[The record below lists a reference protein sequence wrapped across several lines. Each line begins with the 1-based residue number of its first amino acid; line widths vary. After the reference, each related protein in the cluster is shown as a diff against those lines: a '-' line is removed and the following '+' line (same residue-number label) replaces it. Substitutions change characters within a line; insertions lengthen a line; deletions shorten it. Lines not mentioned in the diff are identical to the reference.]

1 MKSYRQA
8 LWSASAVMWS
18 ALLSHVAVAAG
29 PAAPAVASPHAA
41 QTAAPTLRLPRT
53 AIPQRY
59 ALDLSLR
66 PSDDSYQGQVEISVQ
81 IEQASDV
88 IWMHAGREL
97 SIEQTTLKTATATL
111 SPRVEL
117 VGKDLVALRF
127 AKPLEKGTA
136 KLELRFK
143 GKLPLAEGSS
153 IYRERDGSDLYIYSH
168 FEPIDARRAFPCF
181 DEPGFKV
188 PWQVTMHV
196 PKEHVALTNAPM
208 VSQTDE
214 ANGMKK
220 VVFKETP
227 PLPSYLLTFAVGP
240 FGVVDA
246 GTAGKKNTPVRIV
259 TLRGHEKEATYA
271 AKVSGNLLS
280 LLEDYFGIPYPYDK
294 LDQIAVPGLRG
305 AMEHPGLITYGQ
317 WLIQIKPEE
326 ETVRGRQIFATVAAH
341 ELGHQWAGNLVTL
354 SFWDELWLNE
364 SLATFL
370 ESKIVGRFE
379 PQWREV
385 QNRVQRRQHAMSA
398 DSLITA
404 RKIRQPI
411 ESSDDIVNAFDGITY
426 AKGGSVLEMFE
437 SWMGESLFA
446 AGLSRYMREHSH
458 RNGSAQ
464 DLIGAWTQELA
475 DAATKAKTPEEAE
488 ELKRKSS
495 QLAPAIQ
502 SFLDQPGLPLVSASL
517 ACDKGVAKL
526 SLSQTRYLPLG
537 TVGQAEEIYKV
548 PVCLRYSEQG
558 KEQRMCKLLDGKQ
571 ADWTL
576 PGVACPDY
584 VVVNADALGYYRV
597 QYSPQLLSAL
607 TERAFFG
614 KGAAKGV
621 AKGAQ
626 KGAGQPAL
634 SEGERIALIG
644 DQSALMRIGRVP
656 ADSVLALATAAA
668 SDESRHVVG
677 IAAGVFSG
685 LERVVPEAQQLAYQ
699 KHIVATFGRKQKELG
714 ILAKP
719 KEDDNVKLLRGV
731 LIRLVGGEGADKAL
745 IAEATSLCRKW
756 LGNRSS
762 VDPETVRLALAVA
775 AEHGDASL
783 FDALW
788 QAAKAEPD
796 RNQRTLLLGA
806 LGSFRNPQLAQRGID
821 LVLKGDVA
829 ISEAM
834 PLLWGPTGYAKT
846 RRLPFEFVKAHFEDL
861 VAKLPKDAGARLSA
875 MAGGL
880 CSEAER
886 SEAETFF
893 TGRSTKYT
901 GGPRN
906 LKQTIERINQCAAFE
921 KAQSASISSFFRS
934 R

>member
-1 MKSYRQA
+1 MKSCRHV
-8 LWSASAVMWS
+8 LWSASVMMWS
-18 ALLSHVAVAAG
+18 ALLSPAFAAAPS
-29 PAAPAVASPHAA
+29 PAAVSAPATP
-41 QTAAPTLRLPRT
+41 APTLRLPRSV
-53 AIPQRY
+53 IPQRY

-66 PSDDSYQGQVEISVQ
+66 PSDDVYQGQVEVAVQ
-81 IEQASDV
+81 IEEASDV
-88 IWMHAGREL
+88 IWLHAGREI
-97 SIEQTTLKTATATL
+97 SIEQTTLTIGSTAQ

-117 VGKDLVALRF
+117 VGKDLVALRV
-127 AKPLEKGTA
+127 AKPLSKGSA
-136 KLELRFK
+136 KLTLRFK

-153 IYRERDGSDLYIYSH
+153 IYRERDGSDFYIYSH

-196 PKEHVALTNAPM
+196 PKEQVALTNAPM
-208 VSQTDE
+208 VSQQEE

-240 FGVVDA
+240 FGLVDA
-246 GTAGKKNTPVRIV
+246 GSAGKKNTPIRIV
-259 TLRGHEKEATYA
+259 TLRGHEKEAAYA
-271 AKVSGNLLS
+271 AKVSGRLLS

-294 LDQIAVPGLRG
+294 LDQIAVPGQRG

-326 ETVRGRQIFATVAAH
+326 ETVRGRQIFSTVAAH

-370 ESKIVGRFE
+370 ESKIIGRFE
-379 PQWREV
+379 PKWREE
-385 QNRVQRRQHAMSA
+385 QNRVQRRQNAMNA
-398 DSLITA
+398 DSLLSA

-437 SWMGESLFA
+437 SWMGESLFIS
-446 AGLSRYMREHSH
+446 GLSRYMREHAH
-458 RNGSAQ
+458 RNGNAQ

-475 DAATKAKTPEEAE
+475 DAATKAKTPAEAE

-517 ACDKGVAKL
+517 ACDKGVATL
-526 SLSQTRYLPLG
+526 SLAQTRYLPLG
-537 TVGQAEEIYKV
+537 TVAESQEIYQV
-548 PVCLRYSEQG
+548 PVCLRYSEKG
-558 KEQRMCKLLDGKQ
+558 NEQRICKILDGKQ
-571 ADWTL
+571 AQWTL
-576 PGVACPDY
+576 PKVACPDY

-607 TERAFFG
+607 TERAFPT
-614 KGAAKGV
+614 KGSGKGV
-621 AKGAQ
+621 AKGT
-626 KGAGQPAL
+626 GQRAL
-634 SEGERIALIG
+634 SETERVALIG
-644 DQSALMRIGRVP
+644 DQAALLRVGRVP
-656 ADSVLALATAAA
+656 AESVLSLATAAA

-677 IAAGVFSG
+677 IAAGVFAG
-685 LERVVPEAQQLAYQ
+685 LERVLPEAQQLAYQ

-714 ILAKP
+714 LVAKP
-719 KEDDNVKLLRGV
+719 KEDDNVRLLRSV
-731 LIRLVGGEGADKAL
+731 LVRLVGGEGADRAL
-745 IAEATSLCRKW
+745 IEEATALCRKW
-756 LGNRSS
+756 LGNRSA

-775 AEHGDASL
+775 SEHGDATL
-783 FDALW
+783 FDALL

-806 LGSFRNPQLAQRGID
+806 LGSFRNPQLAQKGID
-821 LVLKGDVA
+821 LVLKGDLA

-834 PLLWGPTGYAKT
+834 PLLWGPIGYAKT
-846 RRLPFEFVKAHFEDL
+846 RRLPFDFVKAHFDEL

-886 SEAETFF
+886 AEAESFF
-893 TGRSTKYT
+893 GSRSTKYT
-901 GGPRN
+901 GGPRI

-921 KAQSASISSFFRS
+921 KAQAASITAFFR
-934 R
+934 